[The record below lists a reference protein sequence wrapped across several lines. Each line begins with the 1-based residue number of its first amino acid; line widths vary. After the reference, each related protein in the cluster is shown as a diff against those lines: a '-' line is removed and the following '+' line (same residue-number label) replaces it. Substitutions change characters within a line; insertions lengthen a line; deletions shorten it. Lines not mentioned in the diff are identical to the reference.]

1 MCITVLI
8 VTADFIKIKPF
19 LLLVAA
25 TPPRLTHCIFP
36 TLPQNSTVAELLAD
50 SRITG
55 AKVQNLQTQ
64 EPGEIPC
71 DGIFISIGREPATEF
86 LKGGVAMDS
95 AGYVVAD
102 ESTQTN
108 IEGVF
113 AVGDIRTKVL
123 RQIVTAV
130 SDGAVCVHYAQEYL
144 AKTE

>member
-1 MCITVLI
+1 
-8 VTADFIKIKPF
+8 
-19 LLLVAA
+19 
-25 TPPRLTHCIFP
+25 
-36 TLPQNSTVAELLAD
+36 
-50 SRITG
+50 
-55 AKVQNLQTQ
+55 
-64 EPGEIPC
+64 
-71 DGIFISIGREPATEF
+71 
-86 LKGGVAMDS
+86 MDS

>member
-1 MCITVLI
+1 MYD
-8 VTADFIKIKPF
+8 VT
-19 LLLVAA
+19 
-25 TPPRLTHCIFP
+25 
-36 TLPQNSTVAELLAD
+36 
-50 SRITG
+50 
-55 AKVQNLQTQ
+55 
-64 EPGEIPC
+64 
-71 DGIFISIGREPATEF
+71 GIFISIGREPATGF
-86 LKGGVAMDS
+86 LNGSVTLDS

-102 ESTQTN
+102 ESTKTN